1 MPETHNLPDDKEALR
16 AMVVALQAQS
26 DALQSEYI
34 CIEKALDV
42 ERAKVSAL
50 DQHIAMLEQQ
60 LAALRRARYGR
71 SSEQLDQ
78 HIYQLELML
87 EDLGSSVNEQRESDI
102 ARVCAGERTKNNREE
117 GVASN
122 IRKKTL
128 VPTFL

>member
-1 MPETHNLPDDKEALR
+1 MLSRMPETHILPDDKEALR

-60 LAALRRARYGR
+60 LAAR
-71 SSEQLDQ
+71 
-78 HIYQLELML
+78 
-87 EDLGSSVNEQRESDI
+87 
-102 ARVCAGERTKNNREE
+102 
-117 GVASN
+117 
-122 IRKKTL
+122 
-128 VPTFL
+128 FW